1 MYMESMKRLALLAL
15 CFSLLGV
22 GSAQALTLESLGHF
36 AHPTYVTSDPGNAER
51 LFVSEREGT
60 IQLLVDGVPHP
71 FVDLSP
77 KVECKG
83 SCQGERGLMS
93 VAPAPDFDSSGQIF
107 VDYINDE
114 TGTIHVDRLTASPG
128 LETADLSTL
137 EPVFSVEH
145 SAQSNHN
152 GGQLQFG
159 PDGMLYVSTGDGGGG
174 NDELHNSQNLGSLL
188 GKLLRVT
195 PQPGSTPE
203 IWSYGLRNPFRFS
216 FDRATGDTL
225 IGDVGQGAREEI
237 DMARSPGPG
246 MVGGQGAN
254 YGWNCREGF
263 IAGPATDEGCESSE
277 ASDFV
282 EPVFDYPHEKEA
294 DVPGGASRCAVIGGY
309 VVRDASL
316 GNLFGHY
323 LYADLCSGAIRSLQL
338 PGAGES
344 VASGDCWTGL
354 KVSGPVSFG
363 EDAAARVYVV
373 TEAGEVLRFAG
384 LPPANCPAP
393 APPTGGGG
401 GGTGSG
407 SGTGGGSPTTPPEPK
422 NGGNGKA
429 KGKGSNTGKGKG
441 HSAPRRPALSLEADR
456 SPVRRGARVRLSVR
470 LSPCAGREGELVK
483 LRRGGR
489 PNGSARLGRGC
500 RAHFVRRIH
509 HLTSFKATVAAS
521 GSFAAA
527 TSPKLIVAALPRRSR

>member
-1 MYMESMKRLALLAL
+1 MKRLALLAL
-15 CFSLLGV
+15 CFSLLGA
-22 GSAQALTLESLGHF
+22 GSARALTLESLGRF
-36 AHPTYVTSDPGNAER
+36 DHPTYVTSDPGNAGR

-60 IQLLVDGVPHP
+60 IQLLVDGVAHQ
-71 FVDLSP
+71 FADLSS

-83 SCQGERGLMS
+83 ACQGERGLMS
-93 VAPAPDFDSSGQIF
+93 VAPAPDFDSSGHIF

-174 NDELHNSQNLGSLL
+174 NDELHNSQDLESKL
-188 GKLLRVT
+188 GKLLRVV
-195 PQPGSTPE
+195 PQPGSEPE

-246 MVGGQGAN
+246 LVGGQQAN

-263 IAGPATDEGCESSE
+263 IAGPATDQGCAGSE

-294 DVPGGASRCAVIGGY
+294 DVPGGGSRCAVIGGY
-309 VVRDASL
+309 VVRDAAL

-323 LYADLCSGAIRSLQL
+323 LYADLCSGAIRSLHL
-338 PGAGES
+338 PSAGET
-344 VASGDCWTGL
+344 VASDDCWTGL

-373 TEAGEVLRFAG
+373 TEGGEVFRFAG
-384 LPPANCPAP
+384 LPPTGCPAP
-393 APPTGGGG
+393 APPGGGAG
-401 GGTGSG
+401 GEGTGD
-407 SGTGGGSPTTPPEPK
+407 GGGSSGA
-422 NGGNGKA
+422 GGGPA
-429 KGKGSNTGKGKG
+429 KGGGE
-441 HSAPRRPALSLEADR
+441 APLRLRRTALTLAADR
-456 SPVRRGARVRLSVR
+456 SPVRRGARVRLS
-470 LSPCAGREGELVK
+470 LHLAPCAGREGTVVQ

-489 PNGSARLGRGC
+489 RDGATKLGKGC
-500 RAHFVRRIH
+500 EATFVRRIR
-509 HLTSFKATVAAS
+509 HLSTFTASVAA
-521 GSFAAA
+521 GDGFAAA
-527 TSPKLIVAALPRRSR
+527 AAPKLIVAVLPTRSP